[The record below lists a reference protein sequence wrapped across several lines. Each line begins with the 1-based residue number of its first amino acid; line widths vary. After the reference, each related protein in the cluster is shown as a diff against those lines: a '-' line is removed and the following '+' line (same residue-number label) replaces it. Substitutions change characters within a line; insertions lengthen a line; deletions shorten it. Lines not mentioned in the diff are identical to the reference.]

1 MALTMMSLSCG
12 KEKVVVT
19 ELNTEFELNFEQTAE
34 IKNENLSIK
43 FQTVS
48 DSRCPKGANCFW
60 QGEGKVT
67 LNVNSTL
74 VELSTLNPTKDTLGY
89 QFLLINL
96 LPEPDIN
103 KSITDNDYV
112 LKMKVSK

>member
-19 ELNTEFELNFEQTAE
+19 ELNTEFNLNFEQTAE
-34 IKNENLSIK
+34 IKNEKLSIK

-48 DSRCPKGANCFW
+48 DSRCPKGANCIW

-89 QFLLINL
+89 HFLLISL